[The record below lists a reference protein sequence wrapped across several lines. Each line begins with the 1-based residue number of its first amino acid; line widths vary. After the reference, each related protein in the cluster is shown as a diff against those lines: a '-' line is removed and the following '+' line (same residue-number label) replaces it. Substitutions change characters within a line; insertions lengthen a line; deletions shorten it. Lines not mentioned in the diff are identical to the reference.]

1 MPCCLRPASR
11 SLRGFVVDVG
21 DADGDHFGD
30 QVTSAIA
37 FLERHDKVL
46 KGFSSNPGFKSG
58 AMDFGVWNMAPDIVA
73 RSYTFP
79 PLLVKLAA
87 ECNLTLTVTVY
98 APDR

>member
-1 MPCCLRPASR
+1 
-11 SLRGFVVDVG
+11 VDVG
-21 DADGDHFGD
+21 DADGDHFGE
-30 QVTSAIA
+30 QVSSAIA
-37 FLERHDKVL
+37 FLERHENVL
-46 KGFSSNPGFKSG
+46 KGFSSNLGFKSG

-98 APDR
+98 AASDS